1 MYFTVFSF
9 VHSERQV
16 SDRVHKSEE
25 PVSFVSVSFV
35 TFVKGN
41 DTDNRLPRIKGDP
54 TNHKIHSIRS
64 KRSQYQHYNLSKSV
78 INPKLTHQ
86 DNRLLV
92 ILIQQTSC

>member
-9 VHSERQV
+9 VHLERQV

-35 TFVKGN
+35 KG
-41 DTDNRLPRIKGDP
+41 DGTDNCLSRIKGDH

-64 KRSQYQHYNLSKSV
+64 KRSQYQHFNLSKSV
-78 INPKLTHQ
+78 IQNLHIKT
-86 DNRLLV
+86 
-92 ILIQQTSC
+92 IAY

>member
-1 MYFTVFSF
+1 MYFAVFSF

-35 TFVKGN
+35 KGD

-54 TNHKIHSIRS
+54 ANHKIHSIHS
-64 KRSQYQHYNLSKSV
+64 KRSQYQHFNLSKSV
-78 INPKLTHQ
+78 
-86 DNRLLV
+86 
-92 ILIQQTSC
+92 